1 VADPR
6 TRLQREA
13 DSLDC
18 DLYRLICRAE
28 RMYDGIKKH
37 TGPRV
42 ADFHKCLMRLRS
54 ARSGIRMLMHG
65 DDRARTA

>member
-1 VADPR
+1 MADLR

-28 RMYDGIKKH
+28 RMYDEIKRH

-42 ADFHKCLMRLRS
+42 GDFHKSLMSLRS
-54 ARSGIRMLMHG
+54 ARSGIRMLMH
-65 DDRARTA
+65 DNDRARTA

>member
-1 VADPR
+1 MADLR

-28 RMYDGIKKH
+28 RMYDGIKRH
-37 TGPRV
+37 TGPKV
-42 ADFHKCLMRLRS
+42 GNFHKSLMSLRS
-54 ARSGIRMLMHG
+54 ARSGIRTLMHA
-65 DDRARTA
+65 DDRSRTS